1 MNSESDILVVCSEP
15 DLARQSVNALL
26 SAGIAT
32 SDIIVLSAEP
42 LEPYGVPSPQKT
54 LMPWLV
60 VCGAI
65 VAGIGGFLLTSLTQ
79 KSYAINT
86 GGMQVVTLWTDGVIT
101 YELTMLG
108 AILSTGVVFLL
119 TGVLRGR
126 NQFPC
131 EPEVSEGKV
140 VVGVT
145 SVPASLRNKIIE
157 ILKGFGEIK
166 QRRRTSPD
174 LPA

>member
-1 MNSESDILVVCSEP
+1 
-15 DLARQSVNALL
+15 
-26 SAGIAT
+26 
-32 SDIIVLSAEP
+32 
-42 LEPYGVPSPQKT
+42 
-54 LMPWLV
+54 MPWLV

-140 VVGVT
+140 VVSVT
-145 SVPASLRNKIIE
+145 SVPASLRNKIVE

>member
-1 MNSESDILVVCSEP
+1 MNSDDIFVICSEP
-15 DLARQSVNALL
+15 DLARQSVNALI
-26 SAGIAT
+26 SAGIPT
-32 SDIIVLSAEP
+32 SDIIVLSSEP
-42 LEPYGVPSPQKT
+42 LEQYGVPSHQKT

-86 GGMQVVTLWTDGVIT
+86 GGMQVVTLWTDGIIT

-108 AILSTGVVFLL
+108 AILTTGVVFLL
-119 TGVLRGR
+119 TAVLRGR
-126 NQFPC
+126 DQFPC
-131 EPEVSEGKV
+131 EPEVSKGKV
-140 VVGVT
+140 LVGVA
-145 SVPASLRNKIIE
+145 SVPASLGNKIIE
-157 ILKGFGEIK
+157 ILKAFGEIK